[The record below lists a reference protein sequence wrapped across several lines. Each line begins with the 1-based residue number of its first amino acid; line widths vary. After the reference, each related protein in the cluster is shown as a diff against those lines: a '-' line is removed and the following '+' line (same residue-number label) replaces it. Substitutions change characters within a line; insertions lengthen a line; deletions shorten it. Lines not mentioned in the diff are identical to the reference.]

1 MSWDAQKPVHARS
14 WSFLLPVFSFVLCVS
29 CPLLAQES
37 PRKDHT
43 KTVWTNDELQR
54 LASRPVENGPGS
66 FSPDTSSSGTSIRGH
81 YSRQKN
87 PKWYGR
93 QLQPLR
99 EELSR
104 AESELKALRQARKYG
119 KGVTGVVA
127 LDQEPEGVS
136 PEGQVEILQ
145 QRRAELLRKIDEL
158 EEEARHNGIVPGELR
173 TEPSPEEDNRE
184 EANTGTTARNERKP
198 NPEAKRLE
206 SSIADEKERLEHANK
221 EAELLQR
228 DETLE
233 KQQEYSN
240 PEPPSRRN
248 KQSPLVGIKSRLEEK
263 QAEIREMKQELSE
276 LEDRLEDLRRN
287 APLES
292 QTEAGDAAET
302 NLGTGSL
309 QSDHASE
316 AEHEALWR
324 KRFAAIDC
332 KIRIAQ
338 TELDILQRELNL
350 GSVQYY
356 PNPATAMKE
365 SITRRAINEQRKA
378 IEDKKKE
385 IADLNKQRAELED
398 ELRHAGAPAG
408 WARE

>member
-1 MSWDAQKPVHARS
+1 MHARS
-14 WSFLLPVFSFVLCVS
+14 WIFPLQVFSFVLCVS

-37 PRKDHT
+37 PPKDHA
-43 KTVWTNDELQR
+43 KTLWTNDELQR
-54 LASRPVENGPGS
+54 LASRPVANAPESSTG
-66 FSPDTSSSGTSIRGH
+66 DTSPSGTHVREH
-81 YSRQKN
+81 YSRQKD
-87 PKWYGR
+87 PKWYVR
-93 QLQPLR
+93 QLHPLR
-99 EELSR
+99 EELIST
-104 AESELKALRQARKYG
+104 ESELKALQQARKYG
-119 KGVTGVVA
+119 KGVTGAVA
-127 LDQEPEGVS
+127 LDQEPEGVN
-136 PEGQVEILQ
+136 PEGQVEVLQ
-145 QRRAELLRKIDEL
+145 QRRAQLLRKIDEL
-158 EEEARHNGIVPGELR
+158 EEQARHNEIVPGELR
-173 TEPSPEEDNRE
+173 TESAPEEDNRE
-184 EANTGTTARNERKP
+184 EAHTGTTARNGRKP
-198 NPEAKRLE
+198 NPEAKQLE
-206 SSIADEKERLEHANK
+206 SSIADEKERLEHAKK

-248 KQSPLVGIKSRLEEK
+248 KSPLVSIKSRLEEK

-302 NLGTGSL
+302 NSGNGSL

-316 AEHEALWR
+316 AENEALWR
-324 KRFAAIDC
+324 KRFAAIDY

-365 SITRRAINEQRKA
+365 SITRRAINEHRKA

-385 IADLNKQRAELED
+385 IADLNKQLAELEH

>member
-1 MSWDAQKPVHARS
+1 MSWDAQKPMHARL

-54 LASRPVENGPGS
+54 LASRPVENGPGPS
-66 FSPDTSSSGTSIRGH
+66 SPDTSSWGTSIREH
-81 YSRQKN
+81 YSRQKD

-104 AESELKALRQARKYG
+104 TESELKALRQARKYG
-119 KGVTGVVA
+119 NGVTGAVA
-127 LDQEPEGVS
+127 LDQEPEGIS
-136 PEGQVEILQ
+136 PEGQVEVLQ

-158 EEEARHNGIVPGELR
+158 EEEARHNGILPGELR

-184 EANTGTTARNERKP
+184 EANTGTTARNGRKP
-198 NPEAKRLE
+198 NPEAKQLE
-206 SSIADEKERLEHANK
+206 SSIADEKERLEHAKK

-263 QAEIREMKQELSE
+263 QAAIREMKQELSE

-302 NLGTGSL
+302 NSGTGSL

-316 AEHEALWR
+316 AEALWR
-324 KRFAAIDC
+324 KRFAAIDY

-365 SITRRAINEQRKA
+365 SITRRAINEHRKA
-378 IEDKKKE
+378 IEDKKNE

>member
-14 WSFLLPVFSFVLCVS
+14 WSFLLPVFPFVLCVS

-54 LASRPVENGPGS
+54 LASRPVENGPGPS
-66 FSPDTSSSGTSIRGH
+66 SPDTSSWGTSIREH
-81 YSRQKN
+81 YSQQKD

-99 EELSR
+99 DELSR
-104 AESELKALRQARKYG
+104 TESELKALRQARKYG
-119 KGVTGVVA
+119 NGITGAVA

-136 PEGQVEILQ
+136 PEGQVEVLQ
-145 QRRAELLRKIDEL
+145 QRRAELLGRIDQL
-158 EEEARHNGIVPGELR
+158 EEEARHNEIVPGELR
-173 TEPSPEEDNRE
+173 TEPAPEEDNRE
-184 EANTGTTARNERKP
+184 EANTGTTARNGRKP
-198 NPEAKRLE
+198 NAEAKQLE
-206 SSIADEKERLEHANK
+206 SSIADEKERLEHAKK

-302 NLGTGSL
+302 NSRTGSL

-316 AEHEALWR
+316 AENEALWR
-324 KRFAAIDC
+324 KRFAAIDY

-356 PNPATAMKE
+356 PNPATVLREERSTNTAKQ
-365 SITRRAINEQRKA
+365 SRIRKRRSRTSTN
-378 IEDKKKE
+378 
-385 IADLNKQRAELED
+385 N
-398 ELRHAGAPAG
+398 APS
-408 WARE
+408 

>member
-1 MSWDAQKPVHARS
+1 MSWDAKVPMRAKS
-14 WSFLLPVFSFVLCVS
+14 WIFLLQAFSFVLSVCLPV
-29 CPLLAQES
+29 LAQES

-54 LASRPVENGPGS
+54 LASRPVENALGPS
-66 FSPDTSSSGTSIRGH
+66 SPDKSTAGSGVRDH
-81 YSRQKN
+81 YSRQKD
-87 PKWYGR
+87 PKWYAR

-99 EELSR
+99 EELNR
-104 AESELKALRQARKYG
+104 TENELKALQQARKYG
-119 KGVTGVVA
+119 KGVTGGVA
-127 LDQEPEGVS
+127 LDQEPEGVTS
-136 PEGQVEILQ
+136 EGQVEVLQ
-145 QRRAELLRKIDEL
+145 QRRAQLLRKIDEL
-158 EEEARHNGIVPGELR
+158 EEQARHNEIVPGELR
-173 TEPSPEEDNRE
+173 TERAPEEDNPE
-184 EANTGTTARNERKP
+184 QANTGITARNGRKP
-198 NPEAKRLE
+198 SPEAKQLE
-206 SSIADEKERLEHANK
+206 SAIADEKEHLEHARK

-228 DETLE
+228 HEILE

-248 KQSPLVGIKSRLEEK
+248 KQPLLVGITGRLKQK
-263 QAEIREMKQELSE
+263 QAEMREMEQEISE

-287 APLES
+287 TPAES
-292 QTEAGDAAET
+292 QNEADDTAQT
-302 NLGTGSL
+302 DSRTGSL
-309 QSDHASE
+309 QDDQASE
-316 AEHEALWR
+316 VESEAFWR
-324 KRFAAIDC
+324 KQFAEIDY

-365 SITRRAINEQRKA
+365 SITRRAINEHRKA

-385 IADLNKQRAELED
+385 IMDLQKQRADLED
-398 ELRHAGAPAG
+398 ELRHAGGPSG

>member
-1 MSWDAQKPVHARS
+1 MRARS

-37 PRKDHT
+37 PRKDRT

-66 FSPDTSSSGTSIRGH
+66 SASDTSSWGTSIREH
-81 YSRQKN
+81 YSRQKD

-104 AESELKALRQARKYG
+104 TESELKALQEARKYG
-119 KGVTGVVA
+119 KGVTGAVA

-136 PEGQVEILQ
+136 PEGQVEVLQ
-145 QRRAELLRKIDEL
+145 QRRAQLRRRIDDL
-158 EEEARHNGIVPGELR
+158 EEQARHNEIVPDELR
-173 TEPSPEEDNRE
+173 MERAPEEENRE
-184 EANTGTTARNERKP
+184 GASTGTTARNGRKP
-198 NPEAKRLE
+198 SPETKELE
-206 SSIADEKERLEHANK
+206 SATADEKEHLEHAKN
-221 EAELLQR
+221 EVELLQR
-228 DETLE
+228 EETLE

-248 KQSPLVGIKSRLEEK
+248 KQSPLVGITSRLEEK
-263 QAEIREMKQELSE
+263 QAEIREMEQAISE

-287 APLES
+287 TPAVS
-292 QTEAGDAAET
+292 HAEADNAQET
-302 NLGTGSL
+302 DSRTGSL
-309 QSDHASE
+309 QNEQPSE
-316 AEHEALWR
+316 AENEALWR
-324 KRFAAIDC
+324 KQFGAIDY
-332 KIRIAQ
+332 KVRIAQ

-365 SITRRAINEQRKA
+365 SITRRAINEHRNA